1 MLVQQK
7 PSRHRSLSSAATVH
21 QPGNRTQKFPH
32 PTCSFVGLKL
42 FSATWLSGH
51 GDPSSP
57 CLQGSCFSYYAK
69 LFSTFVLSLG
79 NFLCYF
85 CPFHLQQCEFSC
97 QGDVIIFGCFLS
109 TVLDSF
115 SQSQPQS
122 LLHTW
127 EVLICR
133 WNRKWEL
140 FFSPHRFPFAHTIP
154 ARSLWS
160 KKPSHTVGVNSL
172 LDSMAAFWAV
182 LYLSDESIRSQV
194 NHQSLQKRKHCSE
207 MHLKIQKTFICSL
220 PFNSKIPSSK
230 QASTW
235 IKFLLWNK
243 RLCALWNN
251 MKAFFRPTSLI
262 SHRYN
267 RSHTRL
273 TY

>member
-1 MLVQQK
+1 MVIPHLLVYKAPAFPIMLNYS
-7 PSRHRSLSSAATVH
+7 PPL
-21 QPGNRTQKFPH
+21 
-32 PTCSFVGLKL
+32 CSHLGIF
-42 FSATWLSGH
+42 FAN
-51 GDPSSP
+51 
-57 CLQGSCFSYYAK
+57 
-69 LFSTFVLSLG
+69 FVLSTS
-79 NFLCYF
+79 NSVSFLAKVMWLSLDVFFPQFLIPSHSHSLNPF
-85 CPFHLQQCEFSC
+85 CIPEK
-97 QGDVIIFGCFLS
+97 FLFAGG
-109 TVLDSF
+109 TENENSF
-115 SQSQPQS
+115 
-122 LLHTW
+122 
-127 EVLICR
+127 
-133 WNRKWEL
+133 
-140 FFSPHRFPFAHTIP
+140 FPHRFPFAHTIP

-220 PFNSKIPSSK
+220 PFNSKISSSK